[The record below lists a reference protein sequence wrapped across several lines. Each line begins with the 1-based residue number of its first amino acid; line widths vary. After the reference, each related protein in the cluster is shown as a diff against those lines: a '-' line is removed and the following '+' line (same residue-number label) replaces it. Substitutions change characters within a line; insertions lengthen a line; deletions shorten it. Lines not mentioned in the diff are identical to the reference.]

1 MKWLDLLSSALA
13 KSPLLTRLASTSLEL
28 LVLTAVLAAL
38 LRCWRPSS
46 PRLVALLWLT
56 VLAKP
61 AVSLAVGAPI
71 AIVRLELPAED
82 PRRTVPTV
90 AFRHQP
96 VVPESPQTGG
106 GRVIVALATLI
117 AVSLAQQ
124 EDWPKPDK
132 KLSYGPLTIEVYVS
146 RTAHLFHVIDQISA
160 WDNACHGQY
169 RSHMQLSSEDEDALR
184 KYAEVRSKRRW
195 GQGLE
200 QTFYVPLELEE
211 AARAGKKDGHVTH
224 EELEVILPV
233 LERFAPRVDLLFE
246 DKQTALSGAFDA
258 VDREWLTSAAKEVAR
273 FTGVS
278 KLTVP
283 AFPLASPEQGGGG
296 MDGGRLR
303 WEIGPVGMEQS
314 VLLHELVHAFF
325 MQKDELLQ
333 ATVELTP
340 GLTMTY
346 LGEGFAYA
354 FSPGLYGPKDR
365 DVLGGN
371 VASDRRNG
379 QAWQDPN
386 YGRQRE
392 YALAL
397 RPLLADALAN
407 GQTLEAFLPS
417 ARDAWLALR
426 EVEEAR
432 SAPTLFYT
440 GPAGKVVHEP
450 ADRRTLPVFDVRLQQ
465 PRGALEGEAPAR
477 PRRRPLRRDAGERS

>member
-1 MKWLDLLSSALA
+1 M
-13 KSPLLTRLASTSLEL
+13 
-28 LVLTAVLAAL
+28 
-38 LRCWRPSS
+38 
-46 PRLVALLWLT
+46 
-56 VLAKP
+56 
-61 AVSLAVGAPI
+61 
-71 AIVRLELPAED
+71 
-82 PRRTVPTV
+82 
-90 AFRHQP
+90 
-96 VVPESPQTGG
+96 
-106 GRVIVALATLI
+106 IVALATLI
-117 AVSLAQQ
+117 AVSLVQQ
-124 EDWPKPDK
+124 EDWPKPGK
-132 KLSYGPLTIEVYVS
+132 KLTYGPLTIEVYVS
-146 RTAHLFHVIDQISA
+146 RTAHLFHVVDQISA

-169 RSHMQLSSEDEDALR
+169 RSHMQLSSEDEEALR

-211 AARAGKKDGHVTH
+211 AAKAGKKNSHITH

-233 LERFAPRVDLLFE
+233 LERFAPRVDLRFK
-246 DKQTALSGAFDA
+246 DKQTSLAGAFDA
-258 VDREWLTSAAKEVAR
+258 VDREWLTSAVKEVAR

-278 KLTVP
+278 KLTIL

-303 WEIGPVGMEQS
+303 WEIGPEGMEQS
-314 VLLHELVHAFF
+314 VLLHELVHGFF

-333 ATVELTP
+333 ATVERTP

-371 VASDRRNG
+371 VASDRSNG

-397 RPLLADALAN
+397 RPLLSDALAN
-407 GQTLEAFLPS
+407 GQMLEAFLPR

-432 SAPTLFYT
+432 GAPTLFYT
-440 GPAGKVVHEP
+440 GPAGKVVH
-450 ADRRTLPVFDVRLQQ
+450 DRLIDGRYKYSMYGFNNRAEQWKERLSLARTGDLFVVTLASDHDD
-465 PRGALEGEAPAR
+465 
-477 PRRRPLRRDAGERS
+477 RPLPSGYDHFLPLAPEEVERRIERGKVVAEERSVDGLRVVLLAASTRTELEELARTTPLLDIDG